1 MPAEKKW
8 MSSVGEEVDVS
19 GGGPRWDGPR
29 WDGRGGGEV
38 EVWGS
43 GNGNGGGDL
52 LRFGQTDGSG
62 GRAERVT
69 TMVAD
74 FQTSVGGW
82 QKLVG
87 AHM

>member
-19 GGGPRWDGPR
+19 RDGPR

-43 GNGNGGGDL
+43 GMGMGEA
-52 LRFGQTDGSG
+52 TY
-62 GRAERVT
+62 
-69 TMVAD
+69 
-74 FQTSVGGW
+74 
-82 QKLVG
+82 
-87 AHM
+87 

>member
-1 MPAEKKW
+1 M
-8 MSSVGEEVDVS
+8 SVGVGLGGMNVGDGKMS
-19 GGGPRWDGPR
+19 GW
-29 WDGRGGGEV
+29 W
-38 EVWGS
+38 S
-43 GNGNGGGDL
+43 GNGSGGGDL